1 MILMIPLPE
10 IMRIRVIFNVVNN
23 PVMIRKYCIN
33 SFMMLSIMVISC
45 TSKEES
51 EKLITEDLKHDIIVL
66 KDSTRST
73 ITRIDSSKISVSELD
88 NGIQALMNA
97 AEVTG
102 LAISILNDNQI
113 IYRKAFGY
121 ANRDKETSL
130 QINHSFD
137 GASLSKAVFGYLV
150 SNLVDE
156 GIIDL
161 DKPLQHYL
169 DFPLYK
175 LKSENKWRG
184 FQDLEN
190 DNRYENITARMC
202 LSHTTGFQNW
212 RWIPRPNDPKNK
224 KILKI
229 YFEPGMQYSYSGEGM
244 MLLQYVIEHITGKG
258 LEELAREK
266 VFEPLQMKNTSYL
279 WQERFEDKYSNG
291 HTTEQSVIKKDKRDE
306 AGAAGSIE
314 TNLIDYSIFLQ
325 HMIELYKEDSEIA
338 QRIFKPNFRIRTKT
352 QFGPLSLEESNE
364 NDRIKLSYGLGWGL
378 LQSPFGFGAF
388 KEGHGEGFQHYTIIF
403 PEREIGVAMI
413 SNSDNAE
420 SIFKELL
427 EITIGDVY
435 TPWRWENYIPYQ
447 MKE

>member
-1 MILMIPLPE
+1 MMILSM
-10 IMRIRVIFNVVNN
+10 VV
-23 PVMIRKYCIN
+23 
-33 SFMMLSIMVISC
+33 SC
-45 TSKEES
+45 TSKEGS
-51 EKLITEDLKHDIIVL
+51 ERLIKEQLKQDIMVL

-73 ITRIDSSKISVSELD
+73 ITRIDSSIISVSELD
-88 NGIQALMNA
+88 NRIQALMDA

-121 ANRDKETSL
+121 ANRDRETSL
-130 QINHSFD
+130 QINHSFY

-156 GIIDL
+156 GIVDL
-161 DKPLQHYL
+161 DKPLQQYL
-169 DFPLYK
+169 DFPLHK
-175 LKSENKWRG
+175 LKSKNKWRG

-190 DNRYENITARMC
+190 DSRYESITARMC

-212 RWIPRPNDPKNK
+212 RWIPRPNDQENK
-224 KILKI
+224 EILKI
-229 YFEPGMQYSYSGEGM
+229 YFEPGMEYYYSGEGI
-244 MLLQYVIEHITGKG
+244 MLLQYVIEHITGKE

-266 VFEPLQMKNTSYL
+266 VFKPLQMKNTSYL
-279 WQERFEDKYSNG
+279 WQEKFEDKYSNG
-291 HTTEQSVIKKDKRDE
+291 HTTEQHVVKKDRREE
-306 AGAAGSIE
+306 AAAAGSME

-325 HMIELYKEDSEIA
+325 HVLKSYKENSEIVK
-338 QRIFKPNFRIRTKT
+338 RIFEPNFRIRTKT
-352 QFGPLSLEESNE
+352 QFGPLSLEKSNE
-364 NDRIKLSYGLGWGL
+364 NDSIKLSYGLGWGL

-435 TPWRWENYIPYQ
+435 TPWKWENYIPYQ
-447 MKE
+447 LKE